1 MTVGIS
7 PCLSPLLLAS
17 PLFLDKSSPQKLAYT
32 YTTLRTRSTG
42 IHNERSPLAKVSQDQ
57 AGCPQCCLTR
67 ADFNC
72 SFRPSPRSIRPV
84 YTGGPVLLTK
94 DGQWIIT
101 TMGEEA
107 LVTQVQTG
115 LAIARIRGAS
125 FIATHPI
132 SWH

>member
-1 MTVGIS
+1 MSGAHSQKSLKTRQVA
-7 PCLSPLLLAS
+7 LSVAS
-17 PLFLDKSSPQKLAYT
+17 
-32 YTTLRTRSTG
+32 
-42 IHNERSPLAKVSQDQ
+42 
-57 AGCPQCCLTR
+57 TR

-132 SWH
+132 SWY